1 MNKKV
6 VVAMSGGVDS
16 SVAAYFLKECGYE
29 VVGLFMR
36 MGNIEDEPVEQSA
49 TQGCCSFEDACDAR
63 SVASNIGIPF
73 YVLNFQKEF
82 EKVIDYFC
90 QEYTDGRTPNPCIIC
105 NQRLKFGKLLDFA
118 QALNADL
125 IATGH
130 YARIELLNGRYILRK
145 GIDKSKDQSYALA
158 QLNQNQLSKII
169 FPLGVVSKEDVRE
182 TAKALNLKVKDKPES
197 QEICFVHDNDYKRFL
212 AERIKDQIKPGNII
226 DTAGNILT
234 KHNGIQNFTIGQRK
248 GLGIALGKPAYVVRI
263 DPDSNTVVVGTH
275 EDLLSKQFFVNNLN
289 WVAMETLAQ
298 PIKVLVKIR
307 YNHTPVAATIFP
319 VDDSVCVEFEEP
331 HSAVTP
337 GQAAVFYDKGDDEV
351 VLGAGWIM
359 RE

>member
-1 MNKKV
+1 
-6 VVAMSGGVDS
+6 MSGGVDS
-16 SVAAYFLKECGYE
+16 SVAAYFLKKRGYE

-36 MGNIEDEPVEQSA
+36 TGNFEEEPVEQNT

-63 SVASNIGIPF
+63 SVADTIGIPF

-82 EKVIDYFC
+82 EKIINYFC
-90 QEYTDGRTPNPCIIC
+90 REYTDGKTPNPCIIC

-130 YARIELLNGRYILRK
+130 YARIEFSNGRYILRK

-158 QLNQNQLSKII
+158 QLSQIQLSKIM
-169 FPLGVVSKEDVRE
+169 FPLGEMQKEDVRE
-182 TAKALNLKVKDKPES
+182 TAKELNLKVKDKPES
-197 QEICFVHDNDYKRFL
+197 QEICFVHDNNYKRFL
-212 AERIKDQIKPGNII
+212 ADRIKDHIKPGNII
-226 DTAGNILT
+226 DTEGNILT
-234 KHNGIQNFTIGQRK
+234 KHNGIQFFTIGQRK

-263 DPDSNTVVVGTH
+263 DPDNNTVTVGSRD
-275 EDLLSKQFFVNNLN
+275 DLLSKQFFVNDLN
-289 WVAMETLAQ
+289 WVAIETLGQ
-298 PIKVLVKIR
+298 PIQVLVKIR
-307 YNHTPVAATIFP
+307 YNHKPVAATIYP
-319 VDDSVCVEFEEP
+319 SNDSVRVEFEEP

-337 GQAAVFYDKGDDEV
+337 GQAAVFYDIENNDV

-359 RE
+359 RDNM